1 MPSFQIR
8 TDQDELM
15 DDFSIQDERLTDAL
29 EQLRPVNQWLGGYDT
44 TMSVIAP
51 FLKAKS
57 KENPEQTIRI
67 LDIGTGIGDFP
78 EYIVRW
84 AAAQS
89 PPIDVEITAID
100 ANPVTV
106 AYANSALQQRLPLAL
121 QAKIKIEVA
130 DALSLPYADDQ
141 FDVAI
146 AAMFLHHFAHE
157 NAVQIGRSMQ
167 RVAKQGILINDLHRH
182 PLAYYGIYALTR
194 LLPAVEMV
202 RNDAPLSVLRGFK
215 YAELEHI
222 AKDAGLIDFSLHW
235 RYAFRW
241 LLSTIN

>member
-8 TDQDELM
+8 TNQDELM

-51 FLKAKS
+51 FLKANSHQK
-57 KENPEQTIRI
+57 IRI

-84 AAAQS
+84 AEAQT

-106 AYANSALQQRLPLAL
+106 AYANAALQKRLPPAL

-130 DALSLPYADDQ
+130 DALALPYADGE

-167 RVAKQGILINDLHRH
+167 RVAKRGILINDLHRH
-182 PLAYYGIYALTR
+182 PLAYYGIYTLTR

-202 RNDAPLSVLRGFK
+202 RNDAPLSVLRGFE
-215 YAELEHI
+215 YIELQNI
-222 AKDAGLIDFSLHW
+222 AKDAGLTDFSLQW

-241 LLSTIN
+241 LLSTIKSMR

>member
-15 DDFSIQDERLTDAL
+15 DDFSIQDHRLTEAL
-29 EQLRPVNQWLGGYDT
+29 EQLRPVNQFLGGYAT
-44 TMSVIAP
+44 TMAAIAP
-51 FLKAKS
+51 FLKSHA
-57 KENPEQTIRI
+57 NQTIRI

-89 PPIDVEITAID
+89 PSIDVEITAID

-106 AYANSALQQRLPLAL
+106 AYAQSTLQKRLAPALLT
-121 QAKIKIEVA
+121 KIKLEVA
-130 DALSLPYADDQ
+130 DALALPYADHQ
-141 FDVAI
+141 FDLAI
-146 AAMFLHHFAHE
+146 AAMFLHHFAHD
-157 NAVQIGRSMQ
+157 NAVQIVRSMQ
-167 RVAKQGILINDLHRH
+167 RVASQGILINDLHRH

-194 LLPAVEMV
+194 ILPAVQMV
-202 RNDAPLSVLRGFK
+202 RHDAPLSVLRGFTHSD
-215 YAELEHI
+215 LEKI
-222 AKDAGLIDFSLHW
+222 ATDADLSEFSLNW

-241 LLSTIN
+241 LLSTISRN